1 MAEFRVIIE
10 TRKGYEKIVE
20 ASSVEEARR
29 IVEAEDTWSSPDHGW
44 ERTDDCYSA
53 IERIEEVG

>member
-44 ERTDDCYSA
+44 ECFCCYSA